1 MHLNP
6 TVFYNVL
13 GCVFIQIKMKI
24 ESFKWEGVKPDGTF
38 ENEAGAVETKGK
50 IVMSQDNGG
59 CGIDTCHCSDG
70 HWLTIVKPRTE
81 DGIVEGLKVKF
92 ENKSEME
99 EFFKSCELV
108 GVS

>member
-1 MHLNP
+1 
-6 TVFYNVL
+6 
-13 GCVFIQIKMKI
+13 MKI

-59 CGIDTCHCSDG
+59 CGIDDCHCSDG
-70 HWLTIVKPRTE
+70 HWLTIVNPRTE
-81 DGIVEGLKVKF
+81 EGVVEGLKVKF
-92 ENKSEME
+92 ENKSEMD

>member
-1 MHLNP
+1 
-6 TVFYNVL
+6 
-13 GCVFIQIKMKI
+13 MKI
-24 ESFKWEGVKPDGTF
+24 ESFKWEGVKADGTF

-99 EFFKSCELV
+99 EFFKSGNIL
-108 GVS
+108 GVKFGDIEADAEKFSNWPT

>member
-1 MHLNP
+1 LERHP
-6 TVFYNVL
+6 QFAIYIVRVR
-13 GCVFIQIKMKI
+13 FIQIKMKI
-24 ESFKWEGVKPDGTF
+24 ESFKWEGVKAD
-38 ENEAGAVETKGK
+38 GAVETKGK